1 MSSETLE
8 IKIVTVVPAEP
19 EDSRLQDS
27 SGWLVTIDSGENA
40 DLLPVVLHDPLD
52 EEQRNECRW
61 YIEEFVCK
69 SPYSVTR
76 AQKAANA
83 LQQYASS
90 LLDQLRLVER
100 LKDASP
106 GHGCHKIA
114 ISISEDEGARNSIH
128 QLYWELLE
136 DPSPW
141 NIDVDITVKR
151 IVISKSGLDR
161 DSVQDLESQ
170 DGRTTAFPSV
180 NGLLVVAR
188 DLSKDSKGYDDVNP
202 DLALGV
208 LTRIQEDLQKIGNQ
222 ASLNLEVVRPGCLD
236 ALEKHLKHVS
246 DTQGKGFYHFVHFD
260 LHGVVQSTEGA
271 AYLLF
276 NDPDPEIDTTRR
288 ESAQVVARLLAAHG
302 IPAAALNACES
313 ARANSGDAA
322 NIAKVF
328 TSSGIRNVLAM
339 SFRISSSA
347 AELFLRAFYH
357 SLMLDGNTYSQAA
370 SRAREILRRHP
381 LRLARLGL
389 QRSLV
394 DSFVP
399 VVYSDGS
406 DLRFCHA
413 TPQSITSSFDATR
426 FALST
431 AQLSAKHEARLTGRE
446 FDLLRLEKQ
455 LVAQGRVHL
464 TGRAGVGK
472 TALLKHASGIW
483 RQTSFVDLVLY
494 IDFSKVC
501 DLDEAIRSF
510 TSQIPMAMVQR
521 MALQAELRNTINSP
535 DFNPDVFNA
544 SVLDACAKPR
554 LMIILDGLH
563 AFYPGYFYAMP
574 NRPSE
579 ESVPKMSR
587 FMEALMNLGTAATPG
602 YETYHIAVS
611 RLDTSTLPFTEKLQQ
626 ELVPHRFSL
635 PNLRLSDSVK
645 MAQLAVRDAGLNID
659 EWEARELNEL
669 ELLMGLLD
677 GNPSAILQIV
687 PQISHTGLPIGR
699 FRALVQDGI
708 VQKTLAG
715 PGEDMTQEIEELFC
729 ALADESRALLL
740 LLSSFWIEGMGV
752 GALLD
757 WALSHDICKQRKSG
771 LALTYVLARGLIDIG
786 PGAQEQ
792 DEETSNMVITWI
804 HPLIT
809 IYGRKT
815 AHETLNLKQE
825 LEFLRRLPG
834 ASTAQKSLSY
844 IFSSSRSPGPSQT
857 AAAALVLSIIS
868 VPFGQSLLRP
878 EMLTARGEFVTNF
891 LQNVAKCDLARVA
904 TAMMGGIGY
913 QELYSFWSSQSGN
926 LRTCLSI
933 CIRKSHLLVDKW
945 PLEYFGFHIGN
956 IRIVGSPVQVA
967 EFADLFEQLF
977 DIFIRSNGSLAMPP
991 KFQAFALITVTC
1003 LTAIYDCEV
1012 PVPTKR
1018 EKFVQMAL
1026 HIVAESEERFGP
1038 FENPRVLY
1046 LKGLALRY
1054 QALYLLHCGEHER
1067 AVNIWK
1073 QMLEIDK
1080 SIFEG
1085 DSDALGAQ
1093 WSSEKIEKFTS
1104 KMSAN
1109 GADPEDILKRLTAL
1123 SSNTMIQ
1130 AFYKSRKTS
1139 LRFILAAAGSMEKGG
1154 DLRQSR
1160 QYRSVLAQAGDGMEQ
1175 IHTGADTMG
1184 FKGINQDSRWWPE
1197 DFDMNRFAGKFDDPE
1212 AILAG
1217 LEDAV
1222 ASGDNAQATK
1232 HLASL
1237 FMEAFAKLDLDEIE
1251 EYINALI
1258 ENSTK
1263 SSTPEADPINW
1274 ESQKAMFALFKTAM
1288 GGLTSTSTNSQD
1300 VVADAVTKQ
1309 IRLLKEQGASREAIE
1324 PLEISLDTSQKGSN
1338 PLENTDEGERI
1349 QAAEQIRTNMQNT
1362 AKRIIAK
1369 AKTDK
1374 NFLKMLPGIHLKY
1387 QQHMQ
1392 RLREAE
1398 LQEDWDLA
1406 LERLEA
1412 LEDFCSQPE
1421 NDILVNHSGSDWYQN
1436 TRVDYL
1442 FRRDSAQF
1450 VEQFPGAL
1458 AEEDFEGARR
1468 MIQALET
1475 DLSPEL
1481 RGRAAG
1487 PIAKWKA
1494 QMESMSLEIAVSDIG
1509 RLRTSGKAKEAIQ
1522 AADNL
1527 IERVEHGSFEFL
1539 DAEQLRRLSYPA
1551 RLQRTELQCL
1561 AALISK
1567 SFEEASQLIAELR
1580 RLLASNPDLAPP
1592 DHQEKTQDLEETM
1605 LFGIHFNGLTAA
1617 ARVWNADEYMRHAKG
1632 FRALYEQQ
1640 QRTPNMK
1647 RTCAPIISRRAVLR
1661 MEVWSVILHSGRLVK
1676 RVLTSQLGLWLVL
1689 PVICVYPAY
1698 KFRFF
1703 LLYLLFLYIS
1713 LIFGMKRGD
1722 WKSMVLMAVLYA
1734 CSTRLFGMFGRS
1746 VLLFVYFFPVALKV
1760 TGVEA
1765 QIEQYI
1771 NQKESEKRL
1780 TAIFDKASGELDVQR
1795 TTRERSKVSGS
1806 RVGGSER

>member
-8 IKIVTVVPAEP
+8 IKILAVRAEP
-19 EDSRLQDS
+19 EHSRLQDS
-27 SGWLVTIDSGENA
+27 SSWLVTIDSGESG
-40 DLLPVVLHDPLD
+40 DLVPVVLHDPLD

-76 AQKAANA
+76 ARKAANA
-83 LQQYASS
+83 LQQCASS

-106 GHGCHKIA
+106 GHSCHKIA
-114 ISISEDEGARNSIH
+114 ISISEDGGAGNSIH

-141 NIDVDITVKR
+141 NIDVDVTVKR
-151 IVISKSGLDR
+151 IVISNSGFDR

-188 DLSKDSKGYDDVNP
+188 DLSKDSKRYDDVSPN
-202 DLALGV
+202 LALGV
-208 LTRIQEDLQKIGNQ
+208 LARIQGDLQKTGNQ
-222 ASLNLEVVRPGCLD
+222 AFLNLEVVRPGCLD
-236 ALEKHLKHVS
+236 ALRKHLKHVS
-246 DTQGKGFYHFVHFD
+246 DTHGKGFYHFVHFD
-260 LHGVVQSTEGA
+260 LHGVVQSAEGA

-276 NDPDPEIDTTRR
+276 NDPDPDIDTTRR
-288 ESAQVVARLLAAHG
+288 ESAQVVAQLLAAHG
-302 IPAAALNACES
+302 IPAAVLNACES

-328 TSSGIRNVLAM
+328 TSSGLRNVLAM

-381 LRLARLGL
+381 MRLARLGL

-394 DSFVP
+394 DNFVP
-399 VVYSDGS
+399 VVYSNGS

-413 TPQSITSSFDATR
+413 TPQSIKSSFDATR

-455 LVAQGRVHL
+455 LLAQGKVHL

-472 TALLKHASGIW
+472 TALLKHASVIW

-494 IDFSKVC
+494 TDFSKIYN
-501 DLDEAIRSF
+501 LDEAIRSF

-521 MALQAELRNTINSP
+521 MALRAELRDTINSP
-535 DFNPDVFNA
+535 EFNPDVFNA
-544 SVLDACAKPR
+544 FVLDACAKPR
-554 LMIILDGLH
+554 LMIILDGLQ
-563 AFYPGYFYAMP
+563 AFYPKYLYAMP

-602 YETYHIAVS
+602 HEIYHIAVS
-611 RLDTSTLPFTEKLQQ
+611 RLDTATLPFTEKMQQ

-635 PNLRLSDSVK
+635 PSLRLSDSVQ
-645 MAQLAVRDAGLNID
+645 MAQLALRDAGLNID

-687 PQISHTGLPIGR
+687 PQISHTGVPIGG

-708 VQKTLAG
+708 VQKTFAG
-715 PGEDMTQEIEELFC
+715 PGKDMVEEIEKLFR

-752 GALLD
+752 DALLD

-771 LALTYVLARGLIDIG
+771 LALSYILAQGLIDIW
-786 PGAQEQ
+786 PGVQEQ
-792 DEETSNMVITWI
+792 NEETSDIIITWI

-809 IYGRKT
+809 IYGRKI
-815 AHETLNLKQE
+815 AHETLNAKQE
-825 LEFLRRLPG
+825 LGSLRRIPG
-834 ASTAQKSLSY
+834 ASTAQNSLSY
-844 IFSSSRSPGPSQT
+844 IFSSLKSPGPSQT
-857 AAAALVLSIIS
+857 AAAALVLSIIG
-868 VPFGQSLLRP
+868 VPFSQSFLRP
-878 EMLTARGEFVTNF
+878 EILAAQGEFVTKF
-891 LQNVAKCDLARVA
+891 LQDVAKYDLFRVA

-913 QELYSFWSSQSGN
+913 QELNSFWSSQSGN

-933 CIRKSHLLVDKW
+933 CIRKPHLPVDKW
-945 PLEYFGFHIGN
+945 PLDYFEYHIAN

-967 EFADLFEQLF
+967 EFADLFEQFF
-977 DIFIRSNGSLAMPP
+977 DIFINSNGSLAMPP
-991 KFQAFALITVTC
+991 GFQVFALITVTC
-1003 LTAIYDCEV
+1003 LTAIYHCEV

-1018 EKFVQMAL
+1018 EKFLQMAL
-1026 HIVAESEERFGP
+1026 QIVAESEERFGP
-1038 FENPRVLY
+1038 FEDPRVLY
-1046 LKGLALRY
+1046 LKGLVLRY
-1054 QALYLLHCGEHER
+1054 QVLYLLHCGKHEQ

-1085 DSDALGAQ
+1085 NSDALGAQ
-1093 WSSEKIEKFTS
+1093 WSSENLEEFTS
-1104 KMSAN
+1104 KMSAS
-1109 GADPEDILKRLTAL
+1109 GADPEDILKRLTAF

-1139 LRFILAAAGSMEKGG
+1139 LRFIRAAAGVMEKGG
-1154 DLRQSR
+1154 DLSQSR
-1160 QYRSVLAQAGDGMEQ
+1160 QYRSVLAQVGDGMEQ

-1222 ASGDNAQATK
+1222 SSGDNAQATM

-1237 FMEAFAKLDLDEIE
+1237 FMEALAKLDMDEIE
-1251 EYINALI
+1251 EYINALMKY
-1258 ENSTK
+1258 STK
-1263 SSTPEADPINW
+1263 NSAPEADSINW
-1274 ESQKAMFALFKTAM
+1274 ESQKAMFALLKTTM
-1288 GGLTSTSTNSQD
+1288 GGLTSDSTDSQD
-1300 VVADAVTKQ
+1300 VVADAVTKL
-1309 IRLLKEQGASREAIE
+1309 IRLLEEQGASREAIE
-1324 PLEISLDTSQKGSN
+1324 PLEISLDTWQKGGN

-1349 QAAEQIRTNMQNT
+1349 QAAEHIRTKIQNT
-1362 AKRIIAK
+1362 AKLIIAK
-1369 AKTDK
+1369 AKRDK
-1374 NFLKMLPGIHLKY
+1374 NFLKMLPSIHLKY

-1392 RLREAE
+1392 QLQEAE

-1412 LEDFCSQPE
+1412 LEDFCRQPE
-1421 NDILVNHSGSDWYQN
+1421 NDILVNHSGCDWYQN
-1436 TRVDYL
+1436 TRVNYL
-1442 FRRDSAQF
+1442 SRRHSEQF
-1450 VEQFPGAL
+1450 VEQSSDAL
-1458 AEEDFEGARR
+1458 AKRDFEGAQR
-1468 MIQALET
+1468 MIQTFEN
-1475 DLSPEL
+1475 DLNPEL
-1481 RGRAAG
+1481 QERASG
-1487 PIAKWKA
+1487 PIAELKA
-1494 QMESMSLEIAVSDIG
+1494 QMELMPLEFAVWDIG
-1509 RLRTSGKAKEAIQ
+1509 RLRKSGKANEAIQ
-1522 AADNL
+1522 AADDL

-1539 DAEQLRRLSYPA
+1539 DAEQLRRYSYTA
-1551 RLQRTELQCL
+1551 RLQRTELNCL
-1561 AALISK
+1561 AALISE
-1567 SFEEASQLIAELR
+1567 SFEEASQLIEELR
-1580 RLLASNPDLAPP
+1580 QLLASNPDLAPP
-1592 DHQEKTQDLEETM
+1592 DHKEKTQELEEGM
-1605 LFGIHFNGLTAA
+1605 LFGIHFKGSTAA
-1617 ARVWNADEYMRHAKG
+1617 ARIWDVDEYTRHTKG

-1640 QRTPNMK
+1640 KRTPNMK
-1647 RTCAPIISRRAVLR
+1647 RTSAPIR
-1661 MEVWSVILHSGRLVK
+1661 
-1676 RVLTSQLGLWLVL
+1676 
-1689 PVICVYPAY
+1689 
-1698 KFRFF
+1698 
-1703 LLYLLFLYIS
+1703 
-1713 LIFGMKRGD
+1713 
-1722 WKSMVLMAVLYA
+1722 
-1734 CSTRLFGMFGRS
+1734 
-1746 VLLFVYFFPVALKV
+1746 
-1760 TGVEA
+1760 

-1771 NQKESEKRL
+1771 IQKESEKRIV
-1780 TAIFDKASGELDVQR
+1780 AILEEAS
-1795 TTRERSKVSGS
+1795 
-1806 RVGGSER
+1806 